1 MGLHP
6 PIMLEPGKIFPM
18 ETAITR
24 MLGLRYPIVAAPMF
38 LVSNAPLLQA
48 VAEAGAIG
56 VIPSLN
62 FRTHQAFREFLE
74 AFPEGLK
81 FGVNLIL
88 KDNPRL
94 EEDLQAVVERKVPLV
109 VTSLGDPTRVVE
121 AVKGYGGVVWC
132 DVVGLRHGRKAVEAG
147 ADALVAVACGAGGHA
162 GPVSPFV
169 LGPWL
174 RGELGVPV
182 LIAGGIATGAQVL
195 AALALGDGVYI
206 GTRFIATLES
216 AAPLEYKEA
225 LLRAHARG
233 HRLHPGGDRGAR
245 QLPPGLPGALPP
257 GWGQGLEGGVLR
269 RARGGLHPGDP
280 LGQGGGG
287 PAGGGVRKRPKR
299 PGCPDGRHVVKTLRL
314 LAFLILG
321 LAPGLGPVRPG
332 GLRRPPPK
340 G

>member
-1 MGLHP
+1 
-6 PIMLEPGKIFPM
+6 M

-132 DVVGLRHGRKAVEAG
+132 DVVGLRHGKKAVEAG

-174 RGELGVPV
+174 REELGVPV

-225 LLRAHARG
+225 LLRAQPEDIVYTPEVTGVPANFLR
-233 HRLHPGGDRGAR
+233 DS
-245 QLPPGLPGALPP
+245 
-257 GWGQGLEGGVLR
+257 LER
-269 RARGGLHPGDP
+269 FR
-280 LGQGGGG
+280 QGGGKAWKEVYS
-287 PAGGGVRKRPKR
+287 AGHGVAFIREIPSAKE
-299 PGCPDGRHVVKTLRL
+299 VVARL
-314 LAFLILG
+314 VEEYERAKARL
-321 LAPGLGPVRPG
+321 P
-332 GLRRPPPK
+332 
-340 G
+340 